1 MSTMAET
8 TPLITLV
15 VVNFN
20 GARFLPELFAG
31 LAAQTRRD
39 FQIAIYDNAS
49 SDNSL
54 DLVGRFCPEAEL
66 HDLGEN
72 AGFARAANLGVRGAG
87 TPYVAILNVD
97 IRPEPTWLERLAAA
111 LEAAPDVAAVA
122 PKMLL
127 AERPGILNGVGGAM
141 NRLGYTWDRGMGE
154 EDRGQYDQPA
164 EVLFAPAA
172 AALFRREAFLD
183 CGGFDERF
191 FMYHEDVDLGWRLWL
206 YGHRIVTAPGA
217 VVYHHFGG
225 STRNEKG
232 MAWRELL
239 GERNSLRSLIKN
251 YEAANLRRV
260 LLRLLL
266 LRQPARRKVAQLRNF
281 AWNLAHLRET
291 LQLRRVVQRRRVRRD
306 ADLAHLIE
314 ARDDVPVTL

>member
-1 MSTMAET
+1 MAET
-8 TPLITLV
+8 TPGITLV
-15 VVNFN
+15 VINFN

-39 FQIAIYDNAS
+39 FRITVYDNAS
-49 SDNSL
+49 SDGS
-54 DLVGRFCPEAEL
+54 PELARRLRPAAEV
-66 HDLGEN
+66 HELGEN
-72 AGFARAANLGVRGAG
+72 AGFARAVNLGVRRAA
-87 TPYVAILNVD
+87 TPYVGILNADV
-97 IRPEPTWLERLAAA
+97 RPEPTWLEELAATLDRHA
-111 LEAAPDVAAVA
+111 DVAAAA

-154 EDRGQYDQPA
+154 EDRGQYDEPA

-172 AALFRREAFLD
+172 AALFRREAFLGS
-183 CGGFDERF
+183 GGFDARF

-206 YGHRIVTAPGA
+206 LGHRILTAPAA

-225 STRNEKG
+225 STRGEKG
-232 MAWRELL
+232 MSWREII
-239 GERNSLRSLIKN
+239 GERNNIRSLLKN
-251 YEAANLRRV
+251 YEAANLGRV

-266 LRQPARRKVAQLRNF
+266 LRQPPRRKLAQVRNF
-281 AWNLAHLRET
+281 LWNLAFLPET
-291 LQLRRVVQRRRVRRD
+291 LRLRRSIQRRRVRRD